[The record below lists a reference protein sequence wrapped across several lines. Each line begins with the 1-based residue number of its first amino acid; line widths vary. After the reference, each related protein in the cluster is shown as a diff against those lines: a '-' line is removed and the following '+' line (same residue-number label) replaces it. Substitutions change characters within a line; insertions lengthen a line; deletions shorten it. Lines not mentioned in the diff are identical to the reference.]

1 MSETPRV
8 HIQKLSTG
16 VPGLDQALGGGLPEY
31 SFNLIAGAPGTGK
44 TTLSHQI
51 MFANAT
57 DDRPALY
64 FTVLGEP
71 ALKMLRYQQQMSFFD
86 PARVDRVIHFVN
98 LSQEVLNRD
107 LGKVLESIER
117 EVREIDPG
125 IVVVDSFRTVVR
137 TTAGAQAGEM
147 ELQDFVQR
155 LSLLLSGWQAT
166 TFLVG
171 EYLESEAR
179 DNPVFTVADGILW
192 LYQSVERNSSVRK
205 LQVVKMRGQAPMPGL
220 HTFRITDD
228 GIQVFPRMFKR
239 EERPPRTTPRPKLST
254 GVSGLDEMLGGGILA
269 GDAALVA
276 GPSGSGKTVLATQFI
291 ADGIRR
297 GEHGII
303 AVFEEHPQEY
313 MDRARGLGFDLEEM
327 ASQGQ
332 LRVIYLRPLDL
343 SVDET
348 FQEIRDAVAEIGG
361 ARVVIDSLS
370 GFEVALA
377 PTFREDFR
385 ESLYRLVG
393 ALTGIGVTVL
403 MTVEV
408 VESFSDLRF
417 TPHAI
422 SFLTDDIIL
431 QRYVEMD
438 GELKK
443 LMTVV
448 KMRGGQHSKEMR
460 AYEITSRGLVVGA
473 SLREYGGLITGVPE
487 LKELARRLIY
497 PGLTDREA
505 AVLQALDE
513 MKEAPA
519 EELAHRL
526 DLDLPS
532 LGEALDRLVAL
543 NYVLKAAQEGKTL
556 YRPAPRPLG
565 S

>member
-16 VPGLDQALGGGLPEY
+16 VPGLDDALGGGLPEY

-86 PARVDRVIHFVN
+86 PARMDRDIHFVN
-98 LSQEVLNRD
+98 LSQEALNKD
-107 LGKVLESIER
+107 LGKVLESIEQ

-125 IVVVDSFRTVVR
+125 IVMVDSFRTAVR
-137 TTAGAQAGEM
+137 TMAGAQAGEM

-171 EYLESEAR
+171 EYSESEAR

-220 HTFRITDD
+220 HTFHITDD

-239 EERPPRTTPRPKLST
+239 QERPPRTTPRPQLST

-291 ADGIRR
+291 ADGTRR

-303 AVFEEHPQEY
+303 AIFEEHPQEY

-327 ASQGQ
+327 ARQGQ

-348 FQEIRDAVAEIGG
+348 FQEIRDAVAEIGA

-460 AYEITSRGLVVGA
+460 AYEITSGGLVVGA
-473 SLREYGGLITGVPE
+473 SLREYRGLITGVPE
-487 LKELARRLIY
+487 LKELARRLVY
-497 PGLTDREA
+497 PGLTDRET
-505 AVLQALDE
+505 AVLQAVDE

-519 EELAHRL
+519 EELAHRIA
-526 DLDLPS
+526 LDLPS
-532 LGEALDRLVAL
+532 LGAALDRLVAL
-543 NYVLKAAQEGKTL
+543 NYVLKAAQESKTL
-556 YRPAPRPLG
+556 YRPAARPLG